1 MTGVSPAPRYRF
13 NPLERRGL
21 VLGLTFGQ
29 MVTAGAAFVLAI
41 AVGSWIGPTAGT
53 QVGLGVAISGA
64 ALALWPW
71 RGERAYSAVAL
82 GGSWLARR
90 AYRPRLSAAPTE
102 GRLLGQEP
110 TLAGHRGA
118 MTPVADDHA
127 GSASIAPASVP
138 GASYWALHAKT
149 RTGPGGVSLVEH
161 AAVADGRPAAFV
173 LDRKSGSASAV
184 LAVQGPPFCLLDPA
198 EQAALLEGWRSVLA
212 SVGRP
217 GGPVRRL
224 QWVARSSPSST
235 PADISPRGSASPSVP
250 SGDSS
255 HSDLLTQVAP
265 LVERHDTW
273 IAISVAS
280 DAGSST
286 RRASRQ
292 RRLDV
297 LAREVRFLEGQ
308 LSCVELRPSAP
319 LGVEALADLLA
330 GRKGGSS
337 PLGVRDGWSETQ
349 LDGTWNRT
357 YWISD
362 WPRLEVGPN
371 FLAPLLVSRASRR
384 VSVIMAPVPLDR
396 AVREA
401 RSARTAD
408 AADSQLRMRAGF
420 LSNARR
426 DREAEGAERREA
438 ELADGHC
445 DYRFSGYVTESA
457 ETSDGLASACA
468 SLEQAAQAA
477 RIELR
482 CLYGRQAEAYWWTLP
497 LCRGLR

>member
-1 MTGVSPAPRYRF
+1 MS
-13 NPLERRGL
+13 
-21 VLGLTFGQ
+21 GLTLGQ
-29 MVTAGAAFVLAI
+29 MVTAATAVVAAI
-41 AVGSWIGPTAGT
+41 AVRSWIGSPVGT
-53 QVGLGVAISGA
+53 QLGVGVAIGGA
-64 ALALWPW
+64 TLALWPW
-71 RGERAYSAVAL
+71 RGERAYNGVLL

-102 GRLLGQEP
+102 GRLLSRQRA
-110 TLAGHRGA
+110 LAGR
-118 MTPVADDHA
+118 PECADDPEDDLAGPAPGAAA
-127 GSASIAPASVP
+127 GSPSASER
-138 GASYWALHAKT
+138 GLHANAP
-149 RTGPGGVSLVEH
+149 TGPSGVSVLQH
-161 AAVADGRPAAFV
+161 SALLDGRPAAV
-173 LDRKSGSASAV
+173 IVDRRSGSAAAV

-198 EQAALLEGWRSVLA
+198 EQAGLLDGWRSVLA

-224 QWVARSSPSST
+224 QWVARSSPSSA
-235 PADISPRGSASPSVP
+235 PEDISPQGSTAPRGSR
-250 SGDSS
+250 GDGSWGE
-255 HSDLLTQVAP
+255 LLGEMAP

-280 DAGSST
+280 DARSPR

-292 RRLDV
+292 SRLDV

-308 LSCVELRPSAP
+308 LRCVDLRPSAP
-319 LGVEALADLLA
+319 LGVEALDDLLA
-330 GRKGGSS
+330 GRRGGTS
-337 PLGVRDGWSETQ
+337 PLGVREGWSETQ

-384 VSVIMAPVPLDR
+384 VSVIMAPVPLER
-396 AVREA
+396 AIREV

-426 DREAEGAERREA
+426 DREAEGAERREE

-457 ETSDGLASACA
+457 ETCDGLASACA
-468 SLEQAAQAA
+468 ALEQAAQAA